1 MSIKIPTVIRVII
14 GLLVLLFLILILDPT
29 KIITVLLSMNFFY
42 LIPAVLVYA
51 LTVCILSYRWQ
62 KILQDMD
69 IRISLPEAFSAFVG
83 GLLMSD
89 VTPGRI
95 GELSRPLLLEKSN
108 QGSRS
113 FLSVI
118 LDRSI
123 DLVTIIF
130 LGVVGIIF
138 IIPGEKGKY
147 IWALS
152 VPVVAVLLIIAF
164 WYSHASLQKCI
175 QFFRIPGLTNIFQR
189 LGDAC
194 TSIRFPKKT
203 VLRSVLF
210 TIIAWCGHTARI
222 VIIAASLGYTIG
234 SLQLVCILPLIS
246 ILSIIPFTISG
257 LGLVEGS
264 LAVILSDM
272 GIPLY
277 AGLTIA
283 LIDRGI
289 TVAFHLLV
297 GLPAIKKL
305 YNSGYCCEGSFTTIQ
320 K

>member
-1 MSIKIPTVIRVII
+1 MAIKVPTHIR
-14 GLLVLLFLILILDPT
+14 LLFGIIIIIILVLILDPS
-29 KIITVLLSMNFFY
+29 KIISALFSINIFY

-51 LTVCILSYRWQ
+51 LTLFILSYRWQ
-62 KILQDMD
+62 KILLDMG
-69 IRISLPEAFSAFVG
+69 IRIPLIEAYSAFVG
-83 GLLMSD
+83 GLLISD

-108 QGSRS
+108 QGSKS
-113 FLSVI
+113 FLSFI

-123 DLVTIIF
+123 DLVTIII
-130 LGVVGIIF
+130 LGIFGILF
-138 IIPGEKGKY
+138 IIPGEKGKF

-152 VPVVAVLLIIAF
+152 IPVAAILLIIGF
-164 WYSHASLQKCI
+164 WHSHSSLQKII
-175 QFFRIPGLTNIFQR
+175 QFFNLPKLTTIFQD
-189 LGDAC
+189 LEDAC

-203 VLRSVLF
+203 VLRSVLL
-210 TIIAWCGHTARI
+210 TIIAWCGHTARL
-222 VIIAASLGYTIG
+222 VIIALSLGYTVEA
-234 SLQLVCILPLIS
+234 LQLLCILPLVS
-246 ILSIIPFTISG
+246 ILSILPLTISG

-277 AGLTIA
+277 VGLTIA

-297 GLPAIKKL
+297 GLPVIKKNIAL
-305 YNSGYCCEGSFTTIQ
+305 
-320 K
+320 

>member
-1 MSIKIPTVIRVII
+1 MSIKNSLGIRIFF
-14 GLLVLLFLILILDPT
+14 GLLIILTLIIILDPS

-51 LTVCILSYRWQ
+51 LTLCVLSYRWQ
-62 KILQDMD
+62 KILSDMG
-69 IRISLPEAFSAFVG
+69 IRISLPEAYSAFVG
-83 GLLMSD
+83 GLLISD

-95 GELSRPLLLEKSN
+95 GELSRSLLLEENN

-130 LGVVGIIF
+130 LGAVGIIF
-138 IIPGEKGKY
+138 IIPGEKGKF

-152 VPVVAVLLIIAF
+152 IPVVAILLIIVF
-164 WYSHASLQKCI
+164 WYSHNSLQKCV
-175 QFFRIPGLTNIFQR
+175 QLFRLPGLTNIF
-189 LGDAC
+189 LKLEDAC

-203 VLRSVLF
+203 ALRSVLL
-210 TIIAWCGHTARI
+210 TVLAWCGHTARF
-222 VIIAASLGYTIG
+222 VIIAASLGYTVEA
-234 SLQLVCILPLIS
+234 LQLLCILPLIS
-246 ILSIIPFTISG
+246 ILSILPFTISG

-272 GIPLY
+272 SIPLY

-289 TVAFHLLV
+289 TVTFHVLV
-297 GLPAIKKL
+297 GLQTIKK
-305 YNSGYCCEGSFTTIQ
+305 II
-320 K
+320 